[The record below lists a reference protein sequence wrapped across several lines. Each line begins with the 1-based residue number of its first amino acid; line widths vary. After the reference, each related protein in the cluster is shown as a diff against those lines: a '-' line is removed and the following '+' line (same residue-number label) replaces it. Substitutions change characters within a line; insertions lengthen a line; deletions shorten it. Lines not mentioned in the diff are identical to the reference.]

1 MGKLKTNKSM
11 SKRFRVTKTGKV
23 EKRTNGQAHFNAR
36 ETGNTK
42 RNKRSDIIMRPP
54 MTNFIKSKIAK

>member
-1 MGKLKTNKSM
+1 M